1 MRTRGREGGL
11 ESRQFCVRTKWKPP
25 NKKHLGEFICK
36 ASPPIEFSLE
46 FSQVCGLDRR
56 HSNAAP
62 GFLAQSRI
70 LSMPARPDAGF
81 LSLGSYAGNEAL
93 SCNSR
98 PPLRAADGRSKEDGE
113 VGSRDHSAANANTAN
128 AAAHH
133 FRAKFLCESGAA
145 DCDDDD
151 VGTVIAPSAK
161 KSESNTNLAWR
172 REGGGG
178 QGDRHACSHRVA
190 ASAVDRQARGAAMT
204 LLTEPR
210 SGRLRGGGG
219 RAFFHSIVLIL
230 RPPPRETTVRTNR
243 RTEKQIG
250 E

>member
-1 MRTRGREGGL
+1 
-11 ESRQFCVRTKWKPP
+11 
-25 NKKHLGEFICK
+25 
-36 ASPPIEFSLE
+36 
-46 FSQVCGLDRR
+46 
-56 HSNAAP
+56 
-62 GFLAQSRI
+62 
-70 LSMPARPDAGF
+70 MPARPDAGF

-161 KSESNTNLAWR
+161 KSESNTNLAWC
-172 REGGGG
+172 REEEEAG
-178 QGDRHACSHRVA
+178 
-190 ASAVDRQARGAAMT
+190 
-204 LLTEPR
+204 
-210 SGRLRGGGG
+210 
-219 RAFFHSIVLIL
+219 
-230 RPPPRETTVRTNR
+230 RETGMHAVTA
-243 RTEKQIG
+243 
-250 E
+250 

>member
-1 MRTRGREGGL
+1 M
-11 ESRQFCVRTKWKPP
+11 
-25 NKKHLGEFICK
+25 
-36 ASPPIEFSLE
+36 
-46 FSQVCGLDRR
+46 
-56 HSNAAP
+56 
-62 GFLAQSRI
+62 
-70 LSMPARPDAGF
+70 
-81 LSLGSYAGNEAL
+81 
-93 SCNSR
+93 
-98 PPLRAADGRSKEDGE
+98 
-113 VGSRDHSAANANTAN
+113 GSRDHSASNAN
-128 AAAHH
+128 AAARH

-151 VGTVIAPSAK
+151 DVGIAIAPSAK

-230 RPPPRETTVRTNR
+230 RPPPRETTVRINR